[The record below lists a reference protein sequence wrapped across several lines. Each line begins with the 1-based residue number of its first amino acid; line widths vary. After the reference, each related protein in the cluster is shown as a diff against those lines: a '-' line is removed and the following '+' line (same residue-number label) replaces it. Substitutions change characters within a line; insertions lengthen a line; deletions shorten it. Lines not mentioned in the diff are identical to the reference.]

1 MKRLTAIL
9 LVLFMLLPVCLTAC
23 NSGEDDT
30 MATTTRKQT
39 NQTEGDNSSDDNDEQ
54 NNNGNSNGGE
64 GENDPDGGEKEE
76 QKDPW
81 ESVELKRE
89 FYYMPESTFNKIT
102 AFYEEIDGSG
112 TAYWLGGAPYAY
124 GDKDSFKGK
133 TLSSISIP
141 VYGTK
146 TASDGNF
153 IFTISIFK
161 DTPEAIANSAPLR
174 TYPIKISAKKYG
186 LTDNA
191 KKLLKVITVDL
202 TEYGITIANDELFAV
217 ASETDTL
224 IPGYAAGR
232 KESEPTNPI
241 LDIMMREF
249 PQACGFSL
257 EVGKSAWNPE
267 MGNSLVY
274 NFTFKEEYE
283 TKQEYVKDATIE
295 EMLDVIKGVYGE
307 TNLSV
312 FGDSISTL
320 GGVSNSTKYNTTI
333 ADNAVYYST
342 SRTALNSPMSIEE
355 TYWGRFVTRANMN
368 LCVNN
373 AWSGDA
379 LSSYRYINRIQQLH
393 NVSGD
398 NPDLIL
404 IYFGINDASNAAR
417 DFVGDLF
424 ALLGNRGSKSEAE
437 VIKDWLDAV
446 IADKANYASFDF
458 AESYAYMLYLA
469 TQKYKDAKI
478 ACVSL
483 ISNKIAERKNLYV
496 EEYNVVIKALA
507 NYFGALYVEQGN
519 AIKKDTRSLYM
530 MDGDDVHPNYAGH
543 GSIFEEIVRTLYSDI
558 ISDPNF
564 DFLKYPIKDNTPA
577 DGYTVQ
583 SNYVPESTMDKFVGL
598 FETYKAGVNVFST
611 GVAPFAFND
620 LESFKGKR
628 ITSITIPVMTTISL
642 DTDGNFVFTLS
653 IYKSDFASV
662 QSSQAVR
669 TIKVKIPAAE
679 NGLCA
684 GQTNVYKF
692 VTVDLREY
700 NIVVGTDELI
710 GFGANGDTLLP
721 AYIADADCSHVIGKV
736 MKKEFAQ
743 MCGFDKEVGRSE
755 WDPHAYAVHS
765 LLFDFTFETTYE
777 SKAAYEA
784 TLKEEA
790 DFQMMLEEV
799 KKAYEGK
806 NLSVFGDSISTFTG
820 ISTDTSYNSTIG
832 SNEVWYKSRGTGGLY
847 DYTYT
852 YWGSFTRLA
861 GMNLCVD
868 NAWSGDSLGSGRFRT
883 RAINLHNDTG
893 STPVNPDV
901 IFVYFGINDTWGSGR
916 DAASWKTLYDELLGL
931 ITNKYKDAKIVCVG
945 LTTNYG
951 KEHYPN
957 ADTLVPQYNKALKE
971 LCAKYGTLYV
981 DQERVIN
988 ASNYQSYMHDYR
1000 VLHPNAAGHELIF
1013 REIVKALYADLKN

>member
-1 MKRLTAIL
+1 MKRLIAIL
-9 LVLFMLLPVCLTAC
+9 LVVFMLVPLCLTAC
-23 NSGEDDT
+23 SSGEDGT
-30 MATTTRKQT
+30 TATTTRKQT
-39 NQTEGDNSSDDNDEQ
+39 NQAEGDNSSDDNSEQ

-64 GENDPDGGEKEE
+64 SEKDPEKEE

-112 TAYWLGGAPYAY
+112 TAYWLEGAPYAY

-146 TASDGNF
+146 TASNGNF

-186 LTDNA
+186 LTENA

-217 ASETDTL
+217 ASETDTI

-232 KESEPTNPI
+232 GESEPTNPI

-249 PQACGFSL
+249 PQTCGFSL
-257 EVGKSAWNPE
+257 KVGKSAWNPE

-274 NFTFKEEYE
+274 NFTFKEEYK

-295 EMLDVIKGVYGE
+295 EMLDVIKGVYGG

-355 TYWGRFVTRANMN
+355 TYWGRFVTHANMN

-424 ALLGNRGSKSEAE
+424 TLLGNRGSKSEAE

-543 GSIFEEIVRTLYSDI
+543 GSIFEEIVRTLYADI

-564 DFLKYPIKDNTPA
+564 DFLKYPVEDN
-577 DGYTVQ
+577 
-583 SNYVPESTMDKFVGL
+583 TMDKFVGL
-598 FETYKAGVNVFST
+598 FETYKAGVSVFST

-628 ITSITIPVMTTISL
+628 ITSITIPVMTTGSL
-642 DTDGNFVFTLS
+642 DIDGNFVFTLS

-692 VTVDLREY
+692 VTVDLRKY
-700 NIVVGTDELI
+700 DIVVGTDELI

-721 AYIADADCSHVIGKV
+721 AYIADNADCSHVIGKV

-784 TLKEEA
+784 LLKEEA
-790 DFQMMLEEV
+790 EFEMMLEAV
-799 KKAYEGK
+799 KDAYSDK

-861 GMNLCVD
+861 GMELCVN

-883 RAINLHNDTG
+883 RAVNLHNDNTG
-893 STPVNPDV
+893 ENPDL
-901 IFVYFGINDTWGSGR
+901 ILVYFGINDTWGSGR

-931 ITNKYKDAKIVCVG
+931 ISGKYPDAKIVCVG

-951 KEHYPN
+951 KEDYPN
-957 ADTLVPQYNKALKE
+957 ADTLVPQYNAAIQD
-971 LCAKYGTLYV
+971 LCKKYDTIYV
-981 DQERVIN
+981 DQASVIN
-988 ASNYQSYMHDYR
+988 ASNYQSYMHDNR
-1000 VLHPNAAGHELIF
+1000 VLHPNANGHKAIF
-1013 REIVKALYADLKN
+1013 EQIVRALYADLQK